1 MRKLE
6 RDEAELYFEL
16 IEPERAAVLVDLRDR
31 LVKLAKAE
39 PKLIISYQLPTV
51 RVDGKNFLAFAAWK
65 NFYSIYL
72 LSGSLGTKIAKE
84 LTQGELDKSAIRFA
98 WDEKV
103 SDKTLKLLIQ
113 AKTLELAERA
123 RQISILSPFSKQVN

>member
-72 LSGSLGTKIAKE
+72 LSGSLGSKIAKE
-84 LTQGELDKSAIRFA
+84 LTQGDLDKSAIRFA

-103 SDKTLKLLIQ
+103 TDKTLKLLIQ

-123 RQISILSPFSKQVN
+123 R

>member
-6 RDEAELYFEL
+6 RHEAELYFEL
-16 IEPERAAVLVDLRDR
+16 LEPSQAKVLLDLRAR

-39 PKLIISYQLPTV
+39 PELIISYQLPTV
-51 RVDGKNFLAFAAWK
+51 RVGGKNFLAFAAWK

-72 LSGSLGTKIAKE
+72 LSGRLGKKVEKE
-84 LTQGELDKSAIRFA
+84 LTQGDLDKSAIRFA

-103 SDKTLKLLIQ
+103 TDKTLKLLIA
-113 AKTLELAERA
+113 AKKLELAELAAKSR
-123 RQISILSPFSKQVN
+123 

>member
-16 IEPERAAVLVDLRDR
+16 IEPDRAAVLVDLRDR

-39 PKLIISYQLPTV
+39 PKLIISYQLPTI
-51 RVDGKNFLAFAAWK
+51 RVGGKNFLAFAAWK

-72 LSGSLGTKIAKE
+72 LSGSLGTKIAKD
-84 LTQGELDKSAIRFA
+84 LTQGDLDKSAIRFA

-103 SDKTLKLLIQ
+103 SDKTLKLLIK
-113 AKTLELAERA
+113 AKTIELAERA
-123 RQISILSPFSKQVN
+123 R